1 MKSSFKILSLVLLMY
16 GLICPVITGRNFIS
30 IRQGEDTLN
39 LNRFIRI
46 DSFLLPIIPPA
57 SGVRFY
63 KDKIVFLSLSKNER
77 KMPPDQISFGAVEAY
92 HASVEDS
99 ITGRHQ
105 IFLPGFSYQSEA
117 MTFNPDYSTLYFS
130 RSDRKSGKEKI
141 YRAGFGMNEKNQP
154 AMVTEPIVLDFCTDN
169 SNYSHPALSG
179 DGKFLVFASDR
190 GGTLGGMDLFISRDI
205 SGKWSAPE
213 SLGKMINTAGNEY
226 FPYLDQE
233 NNLYFS
239 SDKLPGH
246 GGYDLFSCKFNGENW
261 DKPVNMS
268 EYINSSDDDV
278 AIVIN
283 KLDGKTG
290 FFTRKSV
297 NNMQLFRI
305 SLKPEISDRNL
316 LAIFNGYPAVRPD
329 LSEHLKPDTLTG
341 KTEPLVTEPKPEEK
355 KTPAK
360 PAAATPG
367 SKPPVAKSVIIKP
380 TLPIP
385 SDQKDVVIYR
395 VQILS
400 SNNPKREKAIML
412 NGKSYSL
419 YEYFYLG
426 SYRYSVGEFRT
437 AQEAL
442 DLQRICRQSEYPQA
456 FVAAFKNNTR
466 STDLKTFK

>member
-1 MKSSFKILSLVLLMY
+1 
-16 GLICPVITGRNFIS
+16 
-30 IRQGEDTLN
+30 
-39 LNRFIRI
+39 
-46 DSFLLPIIPPA
+46 
-57 SGVRFY
+57 
-63 KDKIVFLSLSKNER
+63 LSKNER

-99 ITGRHQ
+99 TTGRHM

-117 MTFNPDYSTLYFS
+117 MTFNPDYSTIYFS

-154 AMVTEPIVLDFCTDN
+154 AMVTEPIVLDFCTGN
-169 SNYSHPALSG
+169 SNYSHPALSN
-179 DGKFLVFASDR
+179 DGKFLVFASDK
-190 GGTLGGMDLFISRDI
+190 GGSLGGMDLFISRDTG
-205 SGKWSAPE
+205 GKWSEPE
-213 SLGKMINTAGNEY
+213 SVGKMINTAGNEY
-226 FPYLDQE
+226 FPYLDHE

-246 GGYDLFSCKFNGENW
+246 GGYDLFSCKFNGESW

-268 EYINSSDDDV
+268 DYINSSDDDV
-278 AIVIN
+278 AIAIN
-283 KLDGKTG
+283 KSDGKTG
-290 FFTRKSV
+290 FYTRKSG
-297 NNMQLFRI
+297 NNLQLFRI
-305 SLKPEISDRNL
+305 RLKPEISDKNL
-316 LAIFNGYPAVRPD
+316 LAIFNGYPVAKPD
-329 LSEHLKPDTLTG
+329 LSEQIKEVIKPDSLTG
-341 KTEPLVTEPKPEEK
+341 KTEQMVTEPKPVEK
-355 KTPAK
+355 KAPGK
-360 PAAATPG
+360 PAAATPV

-400 SNNPKREKAIML
+400 SNNPKREKSIML

-426 SYRYSVGEFRT
+426 SYRYSVGEFST
-437 AQEAL
+437 AKEAL

-466 STDLKTFK
+466 SIDLKTFK

>member
-1 MKSSFKILSLVLLMY
+1 
-16 GLICPVITGRNFIS
+16 
-30 IRQGEDTLN
+30 
-39 LNRFIRI
+39 
-46 DSFLLPIIPPA
+46 
-57 SGVRFY
+57 
-63 KDKIVFLSLSKNER
+63 
-77 KMPPDQISFGAVEAY
+77 
-92 HASVEDS
+92 
-99 ITGRHQ
+99 
-105 IFLPGFSYQSEA
+105 
-117 MTFNPDYSTLYFS
+117 
-130 RSDRKSGKEKI
+130 
-141 YRAGFGMNEKNQP
+141 MNEKNQP

-169 SNYSHPALSG
+169 SNYSHPSLSN
-179 DGKFLVFASDR
+179 DGKFLVFASDKEGSL
-190 GGTLGGMDLFISRDI
+190 GGTDLFISRDTG
-205 SGKWSAPE
+205 GKWSAPE
-213 SLGKMINTAGNEY
+213 SLGKMINTNGNEY

-246 GGYDLFSCKFNGENW
+246 GGYDLFSCKYNGESW

-268 EYINSSDDDV
+268 DFINSSDDDV

-283 KLDGKTG
+283 KSDGKTG
-290 FFTRKSV
+290 FFTRKSGK
-297 NNMQLFRI
+297 NLQLFRI
-305 SLKPEISDRNL
+305 SLKPEVSDRNL

-329 LSEHLKPDTLTG
+329 LSEQKKEVLKPDTLIG
-341 KTEPLVTEPKPEEK
+341 KTEQMVSEQKPGEK
-355 KTPAK
+355 KTPDK
-360 PAAATPG
+360 PAAATPVT
-367 SKPPVAKSVIIKP
+367 KPPAAKSVIIKP
-380 TLPIP
+380 TLPVP

-400 SNNPKREKAIML
+400 SNNPKREKAITL
-412 NGKSYSL
+412 NGKSYNL

>member
-1 MKSSFKILSLVLLMY
+1 MF
-16 GLICPVITGRNFIS
+16 GLISPIITGRNFIS
-30 IRQGEDTLN
+30 IQQREDTLN
-39 LNRFIRI
+39 LNRLIRI
-46 DSFLLPIIPPA
+46 DSFFLPIIPPS

-99 ITGRHQ
+99 VTGRHQ
-105 IFLPGFSYQSEA
+105 VFLPGFSYQSEA
-117 MTFNPDYSTLYFS
+117 MTFNPDYSALYFS
-130 RSDRKSGKEKI
+130 RSDLNTRKEKI

-169 SNYSHPALSG
+169 SNYSHPALSN
-179 DGKFLVFASDR
+179 DGKFLVFASDKA
-190 GGTLGGMDLFISRDI
+190 GSLGGMDLFISRDTG
-205 SGKWSAPE
+205 GKWSAPE
-213 SLGKMINTAGNEY
+213 NLGKMINTAGNEY
-226 FPYLDQE
+226 FPYLDQD

-239 SDKLPGH
+239 SDKLPGR
-246 GGYDLFSCKFNGENW
+246 GGYDIFSCKFNGVGW
-261 DKPVNMS
+261 DKPLNMS
-268 EYINSSDDDV
+268 GFVNSSDDEV

-283 KLDGKTG
+283 KSDGKTG
-290 FFTRKSV
+290 FFTRKSGK
-297 NNMQLFRI
+297 NQQLFRI

-316 LAIFNGYPAVRPD
+316 LSIFNGYPVARP
-329 LSEHLKPDTLTG
+329 LKPDTLIS
-341 KTEPLVTEPKPEEK
+341 KTEQMVTESKPVEK
-355 KTPAK
+355 KAPDK

-367 SKPPVAKSVIIKP
+367 SKTPVAKSVIIKP
-380 TLPIP
+380 TLPVP

-412 NGKSYSL
+412 NGKSYNL

-437 AQEAL
+437 SQEAL

-466 STDLKTFK
+466 STDLKSFK